1 MASSS
6 KKRSSPVSDDK
17 GLIDVVF
24 SWTLQDVFNETLY
37 KNKVERIPDSFQSVH
52 QYLGSYIF
60 PLLEETRAELCSNME
75 DISKA
80 PFSEVTSLEESKPYG
95 SLLYDVKVDSWRNR
109 SSGSGKD
116 SYRPKPGDVF
126 ILSDALPEIID
137 DLERYGRTWNYA
149 SVIKVS
155 ENDSNVSDADEMS
168 ISFKIRTSKAV
179 EIKEGMRSSLYV
191 VFLINIITNTR
202 IWISLHKL
210 GNMKILEEVLCPD
223 PVVCN
228 MYNKLVYPSFLG
240 AALFSLNESQAVAV
254 CSCIST
260 MQNNQKATVKLVWG
274 PPGTGKTK
282 TVSTLLYNL
291 LKMKCRTLVC
301 TPTNVAI
308 TELSGRVLNLVRESG
323 SMDSV
328 NNVLLCSLGD
338 LLLFGN
344 NDRLKVDGD
353 LEEIY
358 LDYRV
363 DRLLECFVPLTGW
376 RHCFTSMID
385 FLESCVSQYHIFLE
399 NESSKEEHEECV
411 PSFIEFTK
419 KRFSATALPLKRCV
433 SMLSTHLPIRILSQH
448 NFQSIVGLLGLL
460 ESFEALL
467 SEGDMDE
474 KELKNVFASEL
485 VDSASGFGT
494 VKSHSSALMYKIRRE
509 CVFVL
514 RSLHQSI
521 NDLDIPNCLNKYEIR
536 DFCFKTASLIF
547 CTASS
552 SYKLHSVIMA
562 PLDLVVIDEA
572 AQLKECESTIP
583 LQISGIRHVF
593 LFGDELQLP
602 ALVNSEVSKEAG
614 FGRSLFE
621 RLSSVRFPK
630 LLLNMQ
636 YRMHR
641 EISCFPNLKFYQNKI
656 LDAPNVMSQNHEKYY
671 LPGPLFGPY
680 SFISVDNGKEEFDS
694 IGHSRKNMVEVAV
707 VITIVRKLFKAW
719 ELSREK
725 ISIGIISPYAAQ
737 VAAIQEKL
745 GQTYEN
751 LVDFDVKVKSVDGF
765 QGGEEDII
773 IISAVRSNNGGSI
786 GFLSN
791 PHRTNVALTR
801 AKHCLWIVG
810 SGTTLANS
818 DSVWTALVNN
828 AKHRRCFFHADEEQ
842 SLAKAIIQVKKELDQ
857 LDSLLNEDSILFK
870 SSRWKVL
877 FSDNFR
883 KSFGNLKSSQLRS
896 SVINLLLKLS
906 GGWRPKKRNINVLC
920 GNSSQLVQQYKVEG
934 LYLISTIDIVKRSI
948 YAQVLKIWDIIPLD
962 EIPKLVKR
970 LDNIF
975 GMYTDDFISRCKVKC
990 IEGNLEVPMTW
1001 GPCVNIVRNKVLSSS
1016 VAGSI
1021 DVSTSDSKRRN
1032 YVENSKVTESLL
1044 LMKFYSLSSG
1054 MVSHLLSANDGRELD
1069 LPFEVTE
1076 HEQEIIQFPRSTFIL
1091 GRSGTGKTTILT
1103 MKLIQKE
1110 KQYHFTAEG
1119 LCDVKDDTLIDYGNK
1134 ISENHGGP
1142 KGTVLRQLF
1151 VTVSPKLCGAIRTHV
1166 SNLMRFTCGG
1176 KFQDEHNA
1184 IDMHEIDDTAQF
1196 KDIPDSFNDMPVK
1209 SYPLIVTFQKFLLM
1223 LDNSMEN
1230 SFFERFQNASEIYF
1244 GKSEISSSISLQAFF
1259 RTKEV
1264 NFDRFNASYWPHF
1277 NSQLTKK
1284 LDSSTV
1290 FTEIISH
1297 IKGGLKEGKVY
1308 DGKLTREDYI
1318 SLSEGRVSSL
1328 SRDRRENIY
1337 DIFLEYEKRKMEN
1350 GHFDLAD
1357 FVNDLHCRLR
1367 HGLFDGELVDF
1378 VYIDEVQDLT
1388 MRQIALFRYICRN
1401 VDEGFVF
1408 SGDTAQTIARG
1419 IDFRFQDIKALFYNE
1434 FMGFRGDDKDRMKGK
1449 DQPSVSDIFHL
1460 NQNFRTHAG
1469 VLNLSQSVIELL
1481 YHYFPFSVDVL
1492 GPETS
1497 LIYGE
1502 APVLLQSGND
1512 ENAIV
1517 SIFGNSGISGGN
1529 IVGFGAEQVILVRDD
1544 CARKEVAGYVG
1555 KQALVLTILE
1565 CKGLEFQ
1572 DVMLYNFFGTSPLK
1586 NQWRVI
1592 YEYMKEND
1600 MLDSSVPISF
1610 PNFSKAKHSVLC
1622 SELKQLYVAITRTRQ
1637 RLWICDNMEQFS
1649 MPMLD
1654 YWKRLGLVQTRQLDD
1669 SLAQAM
1675 QVASSKEEWSAR
1687 GVKLFNEGNFEM
1699 ATMCF
1704 ERAADSYREKWSRA
1718 AGLRASADRIQGSN
1732 SEHANVAR
1740 KQAAKI
1746 YESIGKAD
1754 LAAKCFIELKQFK
1767 RAGKLYLEKCGE
1779 SRLDD
1784 AGDCFSLAGCWSEAA
1799 EVYARGK
1806 NFSKCLSVCTK
1817 GELFGMGL
1825 NFIKHWKEDAHQV
1838 IDVVMQRQQD
1848 FEGMEQNFLE
1858 RCAHHYHELRD
1869 TQSMMKFVKEFKSID
1884 SIRTFLRSCNY
1895 LTELLLLEEEWG
1907 NYIEAASIA
1916 RDKGD
1921 LLFEAELLGKGGHH
1935 EDASKLILSYVLGR
1949 SLWATGSKGW
1959 PLKYFAEK
1967 EELLQKVKKYAM
1979 SVSEGFYGTVCLD
1992 ADLLSN
1998 HEMSLIDM
2006 RKTLSASEN
2015 LATPRVEIISAWKIL
2030 DAHLQLHPSKYE
2042 WEHEVVLNEMKHTN
2056 FEMSHTKIAIESLI
2070 YYWNFWREKVGTVL
2084 EYLQY
2089 LGTQHEIN
2097 YMVYEQFCLAYL
2109 GVRKLDS
2116 NRYAVYN
2123 EFADACW
2130 MKEINERSLRRM
2142 GDLVSMDT
2150 HQFSFAAKT
2159 YWLLQV
2165 LLVGMEVLEKL
2176 DALYKFSVKMPNLIM
2191 CQGSILLRIFEV
2203 SKYIMELND
2212 WKCHPWALLK
2222 LSNLCQSSEEKFIDI
2237 VLPTDWRQAMTES
2250 IVFLRSTKSCKD
2262 LLEQVIIK
2270 RVQSKSK
2277 FSHDKAGRIV
2287 MLLIAFGNIN
2297 GESYDKIARYLNGN
2311 QPWETCILQHKDYFV
2326 SKLGQVSFVCKL
2338 KEALQDTYSANWRR
2352 VSDYISPH
2360 CFIYLVERL
2369 LFFLSSCQQN
2379 FYTTKS
2385 SIIEVLA
2392 CEYWGKKSSAS
2403 EVADICAPLGEC
2415 HAFIARIVG
2424 EILCNRQDT
2433 FDWLLKSKTDVK
2445 EDYPLLVLRLVV
2457 VMCLVC
2463 LNTGQYFELLWTL
2476 LSRNDIKS
2484 QLPSAF
2490 CEILG
2495 RKRRNLN
2502 FRDVVAKAL
2511 KIIGN
2516 PLVIV
2521 CMETNYSQFLC
2532 PEVLFIDLNMIQ
2544 CREDVVNVL
2553 FPKNPNVA
2561 QVQEVTSEIQ
2571 TESSS
2576 TSDSSHSAGGANVA
2590 KFPLSLDVSE
2600 QDIQKLESGK
2610 KSEEMNVS
2618 KANQNLEA
2626 SALGKQVESSD
2637 GMSSIPNISDFK
2649 IFLESFLED
2658 LDTNATPVLKDE
2670 EKLMRDE
2677 LKQLSVRIS
2686 SNKDEEQIG
2695 DTLKKLS
2702 VISSNASH
2710 QDGGRISEALKI
2722 YCQSKPEMKM
2732 LYSMFS
2738 DNFPESTDE
2747 NSQANAQIV
2756 SENTNDD
2763 KGKAKEKMKG
2773 NRKQKKNRR
2782 KNKGKR

>member
-6 KKRSSPVSDDK
+6 KKRAPPRISDDDN
-17 GLIDVVF
+17 GLLIDVLF
-24 SWTLQDVFNETLY
+24 SWTLQDVFNEGLY
-37 KNKVERIPDSFQSVH
+37 KDKVERIPDSFQSVDE
-52 QYLGSYIF
+52 YLGSYIF
-60 PLLEETRAELCSNME
+60 PLLEETRAELCSSME
-75 DISKA
+75 VISKA

-95 SLLYDVKVDSWRNR
+95 SFLYNVKVDSWRNR
-109 SSGSGKD
+109 SSGNGKD

-137 DLERYGRTWNYA
+137 DLERYGTTWNYA
-149 SVIKVS
+149 SVMKVS
-155 ENDSNVSDADEMS
+155 ETDSKVSDGDEMS
-168 ISFKIRTSKAV
+168 VSLKIKTSKAI
-179 EIKEGMRSSLYV
+179 EIKEGMRRSLYV

-202 IWISLHKL
+202 IWFSLHKL
-210 GNMKILEEVLCPD
+210 GNMKILKEVLCPD
-223 PVVCN
+223 PTDEEFSN
-228 MYNKLVYPSFLG
+228 LPSSVHIGDMHADILG
-240 AALFSLNESQAVAV
+240 ATVSSLNESQAVAV
-254 CSCIST
+254 WSCIAT
-260 MQNNQKATVKLVWG
+260 LQNNQKPTLKLVWG

-282 TVSTLLYNL
+282 TVSTLLCTL
-291 LKMKCRTLVC
+291 LKMKCRTLAC
-301 TPTNVAI
+301 APTNVAI
-308 TELSGRVLNLVRESG
+308 TELSGRVLKLVRESG
-323 SMDSV
+323 NLDSV
-328 NNVLLCSLGD
+328 DNVPLCSLGD

-353 LEEIY
+353 LEEIF

-385 FLESCVSQYHIFLE
+385 FLESSVSQYHIFLE
-399 NESSKEEHEECV
+399 NESSKEEHKECV
-411 PSFIEFTK
+411 TSFIEFTK
-419 KRFSATALPLKRCV
+419 NRFSATALPLKRSV
-433 SMLSTHLPIRILSQH
+433 SILSTHLPIRILSRR
-448 NFQSIVGLLGLL
+448 NFQSIGNLLGLL
-460 ESFEALL
+460 ESFESLL
-467 SEGDMDE
+467 SQGDMDE
-474 KELKNVFASEL
+474 KELELVFAPKL
-485 VDSASGFGT
+485 VDSVSVFET
-494 VKSHSSALMYKIRRE
+494 VKSHSSALLYKIRRE
-509 CVFVL
+509 CLVVL
-514 RSLHQSI
+514 RSLYQSI
-521 NDLDIPNCLNKYEIR
+521 NNLDVPNCYNKYEIR
-536 DFCFKTASLIF
+536 DFCFNTASLFF
-547 CTASS
+547 CTTSS
-552 SYKLHSVIMA
+552 SYKLHSVVMK

-602 ALVNSEVSKEAG
+602 ALVNSEVSKEAA

-621 RLSSVRFPK
+621 RLSSMRFPK
-630 LLLNMQ
+630 HLLNMQ
-636 YRMHR
+636 YRMHK
-641 EISCFPNLKFYQNKI
+641 EISCFPNSKFYQNKI
-656 LDAPNVMSQNHEKYY
+656 LDAPNVMSESHEKYY

-719 ELSREK
+719 EVSREK

-737 VAAIQEKL
+737 VAAIQAKL
-745 GQTYEN
+745 GLTYEN
-751 LVDFDVKVKSVDGF
+751 FVDFEVKVKSVDGF

-773 IISAVRSNNGGSI
+773 IFSAVRSNNGGAI

-791 PHRTNVALTR
+791 PQRTNVALTR
-801 AKHCLWIVG
+801 AKHCLWILG
-810 SGTTLANS
+810 NGTTLANS
-818 DSVWTALVNN
+818 ESVWAELVKN

-883 KSFGNLKSSQLRS
+883 KSFGNLKSSQLQW

-920 GNSSQLVQQYKVEG
+920 ENSSQLVQQFKIEG
-934 LYLISTIDIVKRSI
+934 LYLISTIDIVKQSI
-948 YAQVLKIWDIIPLD
+948 YVQVLKIWDIIPLD

-975 GMYTDDFISRCKVKC
+975 GMYTDDFISHCKVKC
-990 IEGNLEVPMTW
+990 IEGNLEVPMAW
-1001 GPCVNIVRNKVLSSS
+1001 GPCVKIVRNKVLSSS
-1016 VAGSI
+1016 VAGSV
-1021 DVSTSDSKRRN
+1021 DGSTSDSKRQI

-1076 HEQEIIQFPRSTFIL
+1076 HEQEIIHFPRSTFIL
-1091 GRSGTGKTTILT
+1091 GRSGTGKTTVLT

-1110 KQYHFTAEG
+1110 KQYYFSTEG
-1119 LCDVKDDTLIDYGNK
+1119 LCDVKGGTFIDYPSGNK
-1134 ISENHGGP
+1134 FSENHGGT

-1166 SNLMRFTCGG
+1166 SNLMSYTCGG
-1176 KFQDEHNA
+1176 KFQNEHNA
-1184 IDMHEIDDTAQF
+1184 IDMLEIDDTTQF
-1196 KDIPDSFNDMPVK
+1196 KDIPDSFNDMSVK

-1230 SFFERFQNASEIYF
+1230 SFFERFQNPTDFSLS
-1244 GKSEISSSISLQAFF
+1244 KSRTSSSISLQAFL
-1259 RTKEV
+1259 RTNEV
-1264 NFDRFNASYWPHF
+1264 NFDRFNAFYWPHF

-1297 IKGGLKEGKVY
+1297 LKGGLKEGKVY
-1308 DGKLTREDYI
+1308 DGKLTREDYL

-1328 SRDRRENIY
+1328 SRDRREDIY
-1337 DIFLEYEKRKMEN
+1337 DIFLDYEKKKTEN
-1350 GHFDLAD
+1350 CQFDLAD

-1367 HGLFDGELVDF
+1367 HGLFDGDLIDF

-1388 MRQIALFRYICRN
+1388 MRQIALFKYICRN

-1434 FMGFRGDDKDRMKGK
+1434 FMGFRGDDKDIMKAK
-1449 DQPSVSDIFHL
+1449 DQRSVSDIFQL

-1517 SIFGNSGISGGN
+1517 CIFGNNGISGGN

-1572 DVMLYNFFGTSPLK
+1572 DVLLYNFFGTSPLK
-1586 NQWRVI
+1586 NQWRVV

-1600 MLDSSVPISF
+1600 MLDSSAPRSF

-1649 MPMLD
+1649 MPMFD
-1654 YWKRLGLVQTRQLDD
+1654 YWKRLGLVQVRQLDD

-1732 SEHANVAR
+1732 SEQARVAL
-1740 KQAAKI
+1740 KNAAEI
-1746 YESIGKAD
+1746 YESISKAD
-1754 LAAKCFIELKQFK
+1754 LAAKCYIELKQFK

-1779 SRLDD
+1779 SRLED

-1799 EVYARGK
+1799 DVYARGK
-1806 NFSKCLSVCTK
+1806 CFSKCLSVCTK

-1825 NFIKHWKEDAHQV
+1825 NFIKHWKEDASQV
-1838 IDVVMQRQQD
+1838 TDVVIKRQHD
-1848 FEGMEQNFLE
+1848 FEGMEQEFLE
-1858 RCAHHYHELRD
+1858 RCARHYHELRD
-1869 TQSMMKFVKEFKSID
+1869 TKTMMKFVEEFKSID
-1884 SIRTFLRSCNY
+1884 SVRTFLRSCNY
-1895 LTELLLLEEEWG
+1895 LNELLLLEEEWG

-1921 LLFEAELLGKGGHH
+1921 LLFEADLLAKGDLY
-1935 EDASKLILSYVLGR
+1935 EDASMLILLYVLGR

-1967 EELLQKVKKYAM
+1967 EELLQKVKNYAM
-1979 SVSEGFYGTVCLD
+1979 IVSEGFYGSVCLETGI
-1992 ADLLSN
+1992 LSN
-1998 HEMSLIDM
+1998 QEMSLIVM

-2015 LATPRVEIISAWKIL
+2015 LASPRVQIISVWKIL
-2030 DAHLQLHPSKYE
+2030 DMHLQLHPSKYE
-2042 WEHEVVLNEMKHTN
+2042 WEHEVVLKEMKDAN
-2056 FEMSHTKIAIESLI
+2056 FEMFRTKVSIESLI
-2070 YYWNFWREKVGTVL
+2070 YYWNCWQEKVGNVL
-2084 EYLQY
+2084 EYLKY

-2097 YMVYEQFCLAYL
+2097 YVVYEQFCLAYL
-2109 GVRKLDS
+2109 GVRKVNS
-2116 NRYAVYN
+2116 NRYTVYN

-2130 MKEINERSLRRM
+2130 MKGISEKSLQRT
-2142 GDLVSMDT
+2142 GDLVSMDA

-2159 YWLLQV
+2159 YWLSQV

-2176 DALYKFSVKMPNLIM
+2176 DALHRYFAKMSNLIV
-2191 CQGSILLRIFEV
+2191 CRGSILLHIFEV
-2203 SKYIMELND
+2203 SKYIMEFND
-2212 WKCHPWALLK
+2212 WKCHPWALPK
-2222 LSNLCQSSEEKFIDI
+2222 LSSLCQSSGENFFDI
-2237 VLPTDWRQAMTES
+2237 VLPTDWRQVMTKS
-2250 IVFLRSTKSCKD
+2250 TVFLRSTKSCKD
-2262 LLEQVIIK
+2262 LLEEVIIK
-2270 RVQSKSK
+2270 RVVSKSK
-2277 FSHDKAGRIV
+2277 FSHGKVGRMV

-2297 GESYDKIARYLNGN
+2297 EELYDKIAQYFNVN
-2311 QPWETCILQHKDYFV
+2311 QAWETCILQLKDFV
-2326 SKLGQVSFVCKL
+2326 VSNMGLVSFVCKL

-2352 VSDYISPH
+2352 EFDYISPH

-2369 LFFLSSCQQN
+2369 VFFLSSCQQN

-2385 SIIEVLA
+2385 SIIEILA
-2392 CEYWGKKSSAS
+2392 CENWQKKSSAF
-2403 EVADICAPLGEC
+2403 EVAAPLGEC
-2415 HAFIARIVG
+2415 YAFIAKIVWD
-2424 EILCNRQDT
+2424 ILSNRQNT
-2433 FDWLLKSKTDVK
+2433 FDWLFKSKTAVN

-2457 VMCLVC
+2457 VICLVC
-2463 LNTGQYFELLWTL
+2463 LNTGQYFDLLSNL

-2490 CEILG
+2490 CEILQ

-2511 KIIGN
+2511 NIIGN
-2516 PLVIV
+2516 PLAIV
-2521 CMETNYSQFLC
+2521 CIETKYSQFLC
-2532 PEVLFIDLNMIQ
+2532 PEVLVVDLNMIQ
-2544 CREDVVNVL
+2544 CREDVMNVL
-2553 FPKNPNVA
+2553 FPENPNVSL
-2561 QVQEVTSEIQ
+2561 VQEDTSEVQ

-2576 TSDSSHSAGGANVA
+2576 TSDPSSCNAGGANIA
-2590 KFPLSLDVSE
+2590 EYPLSLDVAG

-2610 KSEEMNVS
+2610 KSEEMS
-2618 KANQNLEA
+2618 
-2626 SALGKQVESSD
+2626 KQVECSD
-2637 GMSSIPNISDFK
+2637 GVSSIPNVPDFK
-2649 IFLESFLED
+2649 KFVESYLEA
-2658 LDTNATPVLKDE
+2658 LDTATDLKDE
-2670 EKLMRDE
+2670 EKQMRDE

-2686 SNKDEEQIG
+2686 SNKDEEERISDIMKQF
-2695 DTLKKLS
+2695 S
-2702 VISSNASH
+2702 VHISSNASH
-2710 QDGGRISEALKI
+2710 KEAIKE
-2722 YCQSKPEMKM
+2722 YWQNKPEIKQM
-2732 LYSMFS
+2732 YSMIS
-2738 DNFPESTDE
+2738 DMFAERTDE
-2747 NSQANAQIV
+2747 SSQAHAPIV
-2756 SENTNDD
+2756 AENSNDND
-2763 KGKAKEKMKG
+2763 NKGKTKEKGRG
-2773 NRKQKKNRR
+2773 NRKQKKN
-2782 KNKGKR
+2782 KKKSKGKK